1 MPFSSHTIFES
12 TRNIILQY
20 RRVMLFLCAAMVLQ
34 INVYAQ
40 RPIPSENK
48 FLYPIEDYPTPFEEL
63 ENVFPELAPKYLSI
77 LEELV
82 EIQNKTKVRQ
92 RQGIRF
98 SIEEDLFFRTYSA
111 FLLTDEERERLKALV
126 FTPVQ
131 IEDSQTIVFVRG
143 SYGVVGEGAFQIFT
157 FYPYR
162 DHNLAVAI
170 DFDSATSQYFT
181 GNEIQDT
188 IFFRSYPG
196 KIVEYDNLKVIIKDD
211 VHNLPSP
218 GPRKDDSIPPRGIRN
233 EVFLH
238 LDGLTLRLVIDY
250 FVI

>member
-1 MPFSSHTIFES
+1 
-12 TRNIILQY
+12 
-20 RRVMLFLCAAMVLQ
+20 MLFLCAAMALQ
-34 INVYAQ
+34 INAYAQ

-92 RQGIRF
+92 RQGIHF
-98 SIEEDLFFRTYSA
+98 SIGEDLFYRTYSA
-111 FLLTDEERERLKALV
+111 FLLTDEERERLKTLV

-131 IEDSQTIVFVRG
+131 VEDSQTIVFVRG
-143 SYGVVGEGAFQIFT
+143 NYGVVGEGAFQIFT

-162 DHNLAVAI
+162 DYNLAVSI

-181 GNEIQDT
+181 GSDIQDT

-196 KIVEYDNLKVIIKDD
+196 KIVEYDNLKVTVKDD
-211 VHNLPSP
+211 VPNLPSSV
-218 GPRKDDSIPPRGIRN
+218 PRKDDSIPARGIRN